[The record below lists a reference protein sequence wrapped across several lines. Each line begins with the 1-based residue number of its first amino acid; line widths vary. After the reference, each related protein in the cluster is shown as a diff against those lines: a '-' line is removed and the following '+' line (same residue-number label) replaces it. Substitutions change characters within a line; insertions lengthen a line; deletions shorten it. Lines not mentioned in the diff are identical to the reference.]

1 MISHTGI
8 KITAD
13 LLPSVT
19 EWYTKALAPLGYKKT
34 RSFYGGLASGF
45 SDHPDGNNADW
56 WVSGVFN
63 EEKTAAQSL
72 HVPNSHH
79 AFFAKG

>member
-45 SDHPDGNNADW
+45 SDHPQVGEAANRSTSCLGTSASAPALIDL
-56 WVSGVFN
+56 SGGG
-63 EEKTAAQSL
+63 TS
-72 HVPNSHH
+72 
-79 AFFAKG
+79 